1 MQAQRHRPLGV
12 TILAVLA
19 GIAFVFNAFFAL
31 IFLGALPVSL
41 FGGLGFFGQALLGAI
56 LWGAMAL
63 IWGWVAAG
71 LWNLNPQAWTFV
83 VVLTILNLVLDLVSV
98 LGATTWSAVLPSVVL
113 NAVIL
118 IYSLSPGVKEAFG
131 HPDQH
136 VSG

>member
-1 MQAQRHRPLGV
+1 MQTERHRPLGV

-19 GIAFVFNAFFAL
+19 GIAFVLNAFIAL

-56 LWGAMAL
+56 LWGLLAL
-63 IWGWVAAG
+63 IWGWVATN
-71 LWNLNPQAWTFV
+71 LWNLNPQGWTFV
-83 VVLTILNLVLDLVSV
+83 VTLTILNLVLDLVSV
-98 LGATTWSAVLPSVVL
+98 LGATTWSAILPSVVL

-118 IYSLSPGVKEAFG
+118 IYSLSPGIREAFG

-136 VSG
+136 VPG